1 MGGNCLDVDANAV
14 ESFRAPGAGGMI
26 VRLTVQEVRVLLLL
40 GEGLR
45 NKEIGARLGVAERTV
60 GNTLQ
65 STYRKLGV
73 SRRQD
78 AVAEFKRNWSETGHP
93 LSIHTAPETSF
104 SGVVSGRDPQPP
116 TLYRPTPPGIVSTS
130 VIIGVFA
137 VIGVLAV
144 LALVT
149 SRAFHGLG

>member
-1 MGGNCLDVDANAV
+1 MEC
-14 ESFRAPGAGGMI
+14 FRPPGVGVTI

-60 GNTLQ
+60 SNTLH
-65 STYRKLGV
+65 SAYRKMGV

-93 LSIHTAPETSF
+93 LSINAGPEIRF
-104 SGVVSGRDPQPP
+104 SGGVSRADPRPP
-116 TLYRPTPPGIVSTS
+116 TFYRPPPPGIVSSS

>member
-1 MGGNCLDVDANAV
+1 MG
-14 ESFRAPGAGGMI
+14 
-26 VRLTVQEVRVLLLL
+26 VRLTVREVRCLLLL
-40 GEGLR
+40 GEGLK

-60 GNTLQ
+60 SNTLQ
-65 STYRKLGV
+65 SAYRKLGV
-73 SRRQD
+73 TGRQD
-78 AVAEFKRNWSETGHP
+78 AMAEFKRNWSETGHR
-93 LSIHTAPETSF
+93 LSIPDPAYSGS
-104 SGVVSGRDPQPP
+104 SGVVIGPESRPP
-116 TLYRPTPPGIVSTS
+116 GFYRPTPYGLVNTS

>member
-1 MGGNCLDVDANAV
+1 MEASL
-14 ESFRAPGAGGMI
+14 RGADSM
-26 VRLTVQEVRVLLLL
+26 VLRLTVREVRCLLLL

-45 NKEIGARLGVAERTV
+45 NKEIGARLGIAERTV

-65 STYRKLGV
+65 SAYRKLGV
-73 SRRQD
+73 SARQD
-78 AVAEFKRNWSETGHP
+78 AVAEFKRNWSETGHR
-93 LSIHTAPETSF
+93 LSIPAAPETSS
-104 SGVVSGRDPQPP
+104 SGDVPGPEPRPP
-116 TLYRPTPPGIVSTS
+116 GFYRPTPPGLVNTS

>member
-1 MGGNCLDVDANAV
+1 
-14 ESFRAPGAGGMI
+14 MI
-26 VRLTVQEVRVLLLL
+26 VRLTVREVRCLLLL

-60 GNTLQ
+60 SNTLQ
-65 STYRKLGV
+65 SAYRKLGV
-73 SRRQD
+73 SSRQD
-78 AVAEFKRNWSETGHP
+78 AMAEFKRNWSETGHR
-93 LSIHTAPETSF
+93 LSISVAPQTRS
-104 SGVVSGRDPQPP
+104 SGDVSGPEPRPP
-116 TLYRPTPPGIVSTS
+116 GFYRPTPPGLLNTS

>member
-1 MGGNCLDVDANAV
+1 M
-14 ESFRAPGAGGMI
+14 ESFRSPGVGATI

-60 GNTLQ
+60 SNTLQ
-65 STYRKLGV
+65 SAYRKLSV
-73 SRRQD
+73 TRRQD

-93 LSIHTAPETSF
+93 LSIHTVPETRF
-104 SGVVSGRDPQPP
+104 SGGVSGPDPRPP
-116 TLYRPTPPGIVSTS
+116 SLYRPTPPGIVSSS

-149 SRAFHGLG
+149 SKAFQGLS